1 MQRPRPQDGGR
12 HGSPEAS
19 SCSPARPRLLD
30 GGRHGCPKASTCPP
44 ARPESSPPQD
54 GSRHGD
60 IQLIMDYYA

>member
-30 GGRHGCPKASTCPP
+30 GGRHPVSAP
-44 ARPESSPPQD
+44 ANFIAKLSLAVLGEEKPQL
-54 GSRHGD
+54 GFV
-60 IQLIMDYYA
+60 